1 MQADISIREKVY
13 QFIQE
18 MFLAGAGLENVQED
32 ESFLEN
38 GIIDST
44 GVMEL
49 IAFLENTFGIKVED
63 EELIPENLDSI
74 NNVVAYLERKTT

>member
-74 NNVVAYLERKTT
+74 NNVVAYLGRKTT